1 LSFLG
6 MGAPLPAATW
16 GNMLASAQGV
26 LSRSTTY
33 ALFPGLAITL
43 TVIGLNYFADA
54 LQDAID
60 PRRIRASATKA

>member
-1 LSFLG
+1 
-6 MGAPLPAATW
+6 
-16 GNMLASAQGV
+16 MLASAQGV

-54 LQDAID
+54 LQDALD
-60 PRRIRASATKA
+60 PRRIRASGGTA